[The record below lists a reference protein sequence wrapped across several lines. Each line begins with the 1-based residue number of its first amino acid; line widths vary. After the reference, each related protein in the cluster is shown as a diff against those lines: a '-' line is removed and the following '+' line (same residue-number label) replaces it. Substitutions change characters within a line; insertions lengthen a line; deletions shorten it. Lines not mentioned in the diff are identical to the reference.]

1 MNFIL
6 GFIVGLVIGGSI
18 GALAMAL
25 FAVGKKNDNSK
36 E

>member
-1 MNFIL
+1 MNFLL
-6 GFIVGLVIGGSI
+6 GFIIGLVIGGSV

-25 FAVGKKNDNSK
+25 FSVGAKNDNSK